1 MKPKKNKFI
10 KPSILRMCRY
20 TSLLLGFCLS
30 FLYSNTL
37 LGQNASDF
45 TFAQTLTK
53 ADKKQSVAAT
63 YQSDLTNNTN
73 EVELVFVSL
82 FYFYKTILSSQDQ
95 NVCSFHPSCSEYGI
109 KAIKTKGLIQGGI
122 MTFDRLTRCNG
133 LSPRNYEIDYERRK
147 LSDPVK

>member
-1 MKPKKNKFI
+1 LVI
-10 KPSILRMCRY
+10 VLSL
-20 TSLLLGFCLS
+20 TSVKI
-30 FLYSNTL
+30 TW
-37 LGQNASDF
+37 GQNASDF
-45 TFAQTLTK
+45 DFALALTK
-53 ADKKQSVAAT
+53 TEKKQSVAAT
-63 YQSDLTNNTN
+63 YRSDLSNNTN
-73 EVELVFVSL
+73 EVEVVFVSL
-82 FYFYKTILSSQDQ
+82 FFFYKTILSSQDQ